1 MRSRT
6 VGVWHGADGSPAS
19 PVAQVLA
26 RGLASRDHSNAAV
39 RHQSEHPL
47 RYERFIGLRHLRSSR
62 RTFLDTLTLL
72 AVAGVALAVTA
83 FLPVVSVA
91 GGFVDAFRD
100 RVLGVN
106 AHLVV
111 MKNGVYFG
119 NYAEVAGEIQALDGV
134 DSTAPF
140 IIREMLITSAESSAR
155 PGALI
160 KGVDALALDDR
171 EELLAMVTEGEL
183 AGLQVNGAIHT
194 DATPEAGVARVALGR
209 VLAEKLQAEVG
220 APLTLVSPLRG
231 IRSLQ
236 AAGNASAA
244 NFARVEVA
252 AIVDTG
258 FYDYDSRLV
267 LMDYRAVQQLLG
279 LGDTVMGVEVR
290 LSDPD
295 RTGEIK
301 ASIEDLLA
309 TGRFRTLDWREI
321 NRNLFSSLQLQRLA
335 MTLIVAFLVIVAS
348 TVIFCVLIMMV
359 LEKRREIAVLRSMGA
374 TAGGVMRIFVIQGMT
389 IGVVG
394 TAIGLVAGLGVCELL
409 AAIDFGLEFEV
420 YRVPSL
426 PVTVRPSEV
435 ALAAAGTLGQ
445 CFLATLYPSWRAAQV
460 SPAEALRYD

>member
-1 MRSRT
+1 M
-6 VGVWHGADGSPAS
+6 
-19 PVAQVLA
+19 
-26 RGLASRDHSNAAV
+26 
-39 RHQSEHPL
+39 RHQSRLAL
-47 RYERFIGLRHLRSSR
+47 RYERFIGFRHLRSSGR
-62 RTFLDTLTLL
+62 SFLDTLTLL
-72 AVAGVALAVTA
+72 AIAGVALAVAA

-119 NYAEVAGEIQALDGV
+119 NYAEVAGEIEALPGV
-134 DSTAPF
+134 ESTAPF
-140 IIREMLITSAESSAR
+140 IIREMLVTSTTSSAR

-160 KGVDALALDDR
+160 KGVDGDALAGRD
-171 EELLAMVTEGEL
+171 ELLEMVTAGDLRGL
-183 AGLQVNGAIHT
+183 ALRGPIHT
-194 DATPEAGVARVALGR
+194 DSTPDASHAGIALGK
-209 VLAEKLQAEVG
+209 VLAERLRCEVG
-220 APLTLVSPLRG
+220 DTLTLVSPLRG
-231 IRSLQ
+231 IRSLR
-236 AAGNASAA
+236 GSDGESAA
-244 NFARVEVA
+244 NFARVQVA

-290 LSDPD
+290 LDD
-295 RTGEIK
+295 ADDTGEVK
-301 ASIEDLLA
+301 ADIADLLA

-374 TAGGVMRIFVIQGMT
+374 TAGGVMRIFVVQGMT
-389 IGVVG
+389 IGAVG
-394 TAIGLVAGLGVCELL
+394 TAVGLVVGLLVCRLL
-409 AAIDFGLEFEV
+409 VAVDFGLEFEV

-426 PVTVRPSEV
+426 PVTVRGSEV
-435 ALAAAGTLGQ
+435 ALAALGTLAQ
-445 CFLATLYPSWRAAQV
+445 CFLATLYPSWRASQV